1 MRALCKQI
9 LPCWRPIFQASATT
23 LPMVIVLLKTAA
35 FALYKKKDAFGIHF
49 IIYFQYF
56 INILVIT
63 VKAGWVFFF
72 FFNL

>member
-1 MRALCKQI
+1 
-9 LPCWRPIFQASATT
+9 
-23 LPMVIVLLKTAA
+23 MVIVLLKTAA